1 MSNKGKAKKQEQV
14 PSEKPW
20 ARFAIIAAGAAG
32 LAEGARYG
40 NRFFKE
46 IG

>member
-20 ARFAIIAAGAAG
+20 ARFAII
-32 LAEGARYG
+32 
-40 NRFFKE
+40 
-46 IG
+46 